1 MTLPDTAADAGAR
14 TGAGTG
20 SASASGGGRGL
31 LSGDRYR
38 AELDDGRELYLDG
51 KRIEDPA
58 RHPAFRPAVDAL
70 AALLDLQHDPE
81 HHELLTW
88 KDPGTGQRTARAY
101 QPPRTLEELRLQ
113 RRSAEF
119 WHAASLGQHG
129 RSPAFMASIAVGVY
143 DFRHRLE
150 ASHPGFGANAE
161 AWYRHCAA
169 NDLVL
174 SHALGDPQ
182 IDRSADPVDDPDLAL
197 RVLEENDRGIVVRGA
212 KQLTTLAPLAH
223 EVLVYL
229 SASFAQRRGERFV
242 VWFALPLNTPGL
254 VTLCR
259 EPLGAEPWGHAHPL
273 GARYDE
279 QDAMLFFDDVLV
291 PWDRVFLLRDADLA
305 RTGLG
310 RINAWSAYIGHVRY
324 RERLRTLLGTAT
336 LVAESI
342 GVDGFRNIQEDLGR
356 LASYA
361 ELTELFLDAAEARA
375 ARTDGG
381 LLAPGDTAASR
392 VWSAEVADDAVDVLR
407 RIGASG
413 LLMQPTENDL
423 AHPRL
428 RPFLDRYMRGRGI
441 DADRKSRLL
450 RLAWELTGDGF
461 GQRQHLYELVHRGD
475 LARNRI
481 NLFKRYDQGEVRRR
495 LEEFIAAPASAA
507 VPASAPASA
516 STTVPASAP
525 APAPQEARP

>member
-1 MTLPDTAADAGAR
+1 MTLLDTSAD
-14 TGAGTG
+14 T
-20 SASASGGGRGL
+20 GRGL
-31 LSGDRYR
+31 LTGDRYR
-38 AELDDGRELYLDG
+38 KELDDGRELYLDG
-51 KRIEDPA
+51 KRVSDPA
-58 RHPAFRPAVDAL
+58 GHPALAPAVDAL
-70 AALLDLQHDPE
+70 AGLLDLQYDPG
-81 HHELLTW
+81 HRDLLTFE
-88 KDPGTGQRTARAY
+88 DPDSGARLARAY
-101 QPPRTLEELRLQ
+101 QLPRTLEDLRLQ

-119 WHAASLGQHG
+119 WHANAFGQHG

-143 DFRHRLE
+143 DFRNHLE
-150 ASHPGFGANAE
+150 KSRPGFGANAE
-161 AWYRHCAA
+161 AWYRYCAT

-229 SASFAQRRGERFV
+229 SASFTQRRGEQFV

-291 PWDRVFLLRDADLA
+291 PWNRVFLLKDAALA
-305 RTGLG
+305 RTGLA
-310 RINAWSAYIGHVRY
+310 RINAWSAYIAHVRY
-324 RERLRTLLGTAT
+324 RERLRTLLSTAT

-375 ARTDGG
+375 AVTDGG

-392 VWSAEVADDAVDVLR
+392 VWSAEVADGAVDVLR

-428 RPFLDRYMRGRGI
+428 RPLLDRYMRGRGI
-441 DADRKSRLL
+441 DAERKSRLL

-481 NLFKRYDQGEVRRR
+481 NLFKRYDQSDVRHR
-495 LEEFIAAPASAA
+495 LEQFIATPPATPPATAPATAPAAAPATPS
-507 VPASAPASA
+507 VTP
-516 STTVPASAP
+516 
-525 APAPQEARP
+525 EERP

>member
-1 MTLPDTAADAGAR
+1 MSLGHPAPRPDRGDVPA
-14 TGAGTG
+14 
-20 SASASGGGRGL
+20 RGL
-31 LSGDRYR
+31 LTGDRYR

-51 KRIEDPA
+51 KRVASTAD
-58 RHPAFRPAVDAL
+58 HPAFRPAVDEL
-70 AALLDLQHDPE
+70 ARLIDLQHDPA
-81 HHELLTW
+81 HHDLLTYE
-88 KDPGTGQRTARAY
+88 DPESGLRLARGY
-101 QPPRTLEELRLQ
+101 QPPHTLEELRVQ

-119 WHAASLGQHG
+119 WHAESLGQHG
-129 RSPAFMASIAVGVY
+129 RSPAFMASIAVGVH
-143 DFRHRLE
+143 DFRHQLE
-150 ASHPGFGANAE
+150 NSRKGFGENAH
-161 AWYRHCAA
+161 AWYRYCAT

-182 IDRSADPVDDPDLAL
+182 IDRSTDPVDDPDLAL
-197 RVLEENDRGIVVRGA
+197 RVLEENERGIVVRGA

-229 SASFAQRRGERFV
+229 SASFAERRGEQFV

-259 EPLGAEPWGHAHPL
+259 EPLGAAPHGHAHPL

-291 PWDRVFLLRDADLA
+291 SWDRVFLLRDADLA
-305 RTGLG
+305 RRGLG

-324 RERLRTLLGTAT
+324 RERLRTLLATAT

-342 GVDGFRNIQEDLGR
+342 GVAGFRNIQEDLGR
-356 LASYA
+356 LAGFA
-361 ELTELFLDAAEARA
+361 DLTELFLDAAEARA
-375 ARTDGG
+375 TVTDSG

-392 VWSAEVADDAVDVLR
+392 VWSAEVAGEAVDILR

-413 LLMQPTENDL
+413 LLMQPTANDL

-428 RPFLDRYMRGRGI
+428 RPQLDRYMRGAGI
-441 DADRKSRLL
+441 DAERKSRLL
-450 RLAWELTGDGF
+450 RLAWELTGDAF
-461 GQRQHLYELVHRGD
+461 GQRQHLYEYVHRGD

-481 NLFKRYDQGEVRRR
+481 NLYRRYDQSATRERVQS
-495 LEEFIAAPASAA
+495 LLDEPAA
-507 VPASAPASA
+507 V
-516 STTVPASAP
+516 ASAP
-525 APAPQEARP
+525 APGAPAPDAPNPTAPSFQETRS

>member
-1 MTLPDTAADAGAR
+1 MTLLDTSAR
-14 TGAGTG
+14 T
-20 SASASGGGRGL
+20 GRGL
-31 LSGDRYR
+31 LTGDRYR
-38 AELDDGRELYLDG
+38 EELADGRELYLDG
-51 KRIEDPA
+51 RRISDPA
-58 RHPAFRPAVDAL
+58 GHPAFRPAVDTL
-70 AALLDLQHDPE
+70 ADLLDLQHDPE
-81 HHELLTW
+81 HQDLLTY
-88 KDPGTGQRTARAY
+88 KDPESGLRLARAY
-101 QPPRTLEELRLQ
+101 QPPRTLEELKLQ

-119 WHAASLGQHG
+119 WHAAAFGQHG
-129 RSPAFMASIAVGVY
+129 RSPAFMASIAVGVH
-143 DFRHRLE
+143 DFRNQLDR
-150 ASHPGFGANAE
+150 ARPGFGAHAD
-161 AWYRHCAA
+161 AWYRHCAT

-182 IDRSADPVDDPDLAL
+182 IDRSADPLDDPDLAL
-197 RVLEENDRGIVVRGA
+197 RVLEENDDGIVVRGA

-229 SASFAQRRGERFV
+229 SASFTQRRGEQFV

-259 EPLGAEPWGHAHPL
+259 EPLGAEPFGHAHPL

-291 PWDRVFLLRDADLA
+291 PWDRVFLLRDGALA
-305 RTGLG
+305 RTGLA

-324 RERLRTLLGTAT
+324 RERLRTLLATAT

-356 LASYA
+356 LASYT
-361 ELTELFLDAAEARA
+361 ELTEIFLDAAEARA
-375 ARTDGG
+375 TLTDGG

-392 VWSAEVADDAVDVLR
+392 VWSAEVADSAVDVLR

-428 RPFLDRYMRGRGI
+428 RPFLDRYMRGKDI
-441 DADRKSRLL
+441 DAERKSRLL

-481 NLFKRYDQGEVRRR
+481 NLFKRYDQSEVRSR
-495 LEEFIAAPASAA
+495 LERLISGPADAPA
-507 VPASAPASA
+507 ASAPS
-516 STTVPASAP
+516 PAAHP
-525 APAPQEARP
+525 TEERP

>member
-1 MTLPDTAADAGAR
+1 MTLLDASAR
-14 TGAGTG
+14 TGL
-20 SASASGGGRGL
+20 GL
-31 LSGDRYR
+31 LTGDRYR
-38 AELDDGRELYLDG
+38 EELADGRELYLDG
-51 KRIEDPA
+51 KRIDDPA
-58 RHPAFRPAVDAL
+58 AHPAFRPAVDTL
-70 AALLDLQHDPE
+70 ADLLDLQHDPE
-81 HHELLTW
+81 HQDLLTY
-88 KDPGTGQRTARAY
+88 KDPASGLRLARAY

-119 WHAASLGQHG
+119 WHAAAFGQHG
-129 RSPAFMASIAVGVY
+129 RSPAFMASIAVGVH
-143 DFRHRLE
+143 DFRNQLDR
-150 ASHPGFGANAE
+150 ARPGFGANAD
-161 AWYRHCAA
+161 AWYRHCAT

-182 IDRSADPVDDPDLAL
+182 IDRSADPLDDPDLAL
-197 RVLEENDRGIVVRGA
+197 RVLAENDDGIVVRGA

-229 SASFAQRRGERFV
+229 SASFTQRRGEQFV

-259 EPLGAEPWGHAHPL
+259 EPLGAEPFGHAHPL

-291 PWDRVFLLRDADLA
+291 PWDRVFLLRDGALA
-305 RTGLG
+305 RTGLA

-324 RERLRTLLGTAT
+324 RERLRTLLATAT

-356 LASYA
+356 LASYV
-361 ELTELFLDAAEARA
+361 ELTEIFLDAAEARA
-375 ARTDGG
+375 QLTDGG

-392 VWSAEVADDAVDVLR
+392 VWSAEVADSAVDVLR

-428 RPFLDRYMRGRGI
+428 RPFLDRYMRGKDI
-441 DADRKSRLL
+441 DAERKSRLL

-481 NLFKRYDQGEVRRR
+481 NLFRRYDQSEARER
-495 LEEFIAAPASAA
+495 LERLI
-507 VPASAPASA
+507 SAPAE
-516 STTVPASAP
+516 AP
-525 APAPQEARP
+525 ADTPAVPSPTTAPAEERP

>member
-1 MTLPDTAADAGAR
+1 MTLLDTSAD
-14 TGAGTG
+14 T
-20 SASASGGGRGL
+20 GRGL
-31 LSGDRYR
+31 LTGDRYR

-51 KRIEDPA
+51 KRVSDPA
-58 RHPAFRPAVDAL
+58 GHPAFRPAVDAL
-70 AALLDLQHDPE
+70 ADLLDLQHDPG
-81 HHELLTW
+81 HRDLLTYR
-88 KDPGTGQRTARAY
+88 DPGSGQRLARAY

-119 WHAASLGQHG
+119 WHAASFGQHG
-129 RSPAFMASIAVGVY
+129 RSPAFMASIAVGVH
-143 DFRHRLE
+143 DFRNRLE
-150 ASHPGFGANAE
+150 RARPGFGANAH
-161 AWYRHCAA
+161 AWYRHCAT

-197 RVLEENDRGIVVRGA
+197 RVLAETDEGIVVRGA

-229 SASFAQRRGERFV
+229 SASFTQRRGEQFV
-242 VWFALPLNTPGL
+242 VWFALPLNTRGL

-259 EPLGAEPWGHAHPL
+259 EPLGTESWGHAHAL

-291 PWDRVFLLRDADLA
+291 PWNRVFLLRDGDLA
-305 RTGLG
+305 RAGLA

-324 RERLRTLLGTAT
+324 RERLRTLLATAT

-356 LASYA
+356 LASYT
-361 ELTELFLDAAEARA
+361 ELTEILLDAAEARA
-375 ARTDGG
+375 TVTDGG
-381 LLAPGDTAASR
+381 LLAPGDTAAGR
-392 VWSAEVADDAVDVLR
+392 VWSAEVAEGAVDVLR

-428 RPFLDRYMRGRGI
+428 RPLLDRYMRGRGI
-441 DADRKSRLL
+441 DAERKSRLL
-450 RLAWELTGDGF
+450 RLAWELTGDAF

-481 NLFKRYDQGEVRRR
+481 NLFKRYDQSDVRRR
-495 LEEFIAAPASAA
+495 LEEFIATPHPPTPLPPPPLAAAHPATGPDDA
-507 VPASAPASA
+507 
-516 STTVPASAP
+516 
-525 APAPQEARP
+525 QEDRS

>member
-1 MTLPDTAADAGAR
+1 MTRTTTPGTA
-14 TGAGTG
+14 
-20 SASASGGGRGL
+20 RGL
-31 LSGDRYR
+31 LTGDRYR
-38 AELDDGRELYLDG
+38 DELDDGRELYLDG
-51 KRIEDPA
+51 RRITDPA
-58 RHPAFRPAVDAL
+58 DHPAFKPAVDEL
-70 AALLDLQHDPE
+70 ARLLDFQHDPE
-81 HHELLTW
+81 HRSLLTW
-88 KDPGTGQRTARAY
+88 KDPESGHRLARGY
-101 QPPRTLEELRLQ
+101 QPPRTLEELRTQ

-119 WHAASLGQHG
+119 WHAEALGQHG

-150 ASHPGFGANAE
+150 AAHPGFGANAE
-161 AWYRHCAA
+161 AWYRHCAE

-182 IDRSADPVDDPDLAL
+182 IDRSANPLDDPDLAL
-197 RVLEENDRGIVVRGA
+197 RVLSENEQGIVVRGA

-229 SASFAQRRGERFV
+229 SASFAERQGEQFV

-259 EPLGAEPWGHAHPL
+259 EPLGSAPWGHSHPI

-291 PWDRVFLLRDADLA
+291 PWDRVFLLRDSSLA

-324 RERLRTLLGTAT
+324 RERLRTLLATAT

-356 LASYA
+356 LAGYA
-361 ELTELFLDAAEARA
+361 ELTEYFLDAAEARA
-375 ARTDGG
+375 TVTDSG
-381 LLAPGDTAASR
+381 LLAPGDTSAAR
-392 VWSAEVADDAVDVLR
+392 VWSAEVAGSAVSVLR
-407 RIGASG
+407 SIGASG
-413 LLMQPTENDL
+413 LLMQPTANDL
-423 AHPRL
+423 ANPRL
-428 RPFLDRYMRGRGI
+428 RPHLDRYMRGRGI
-441 DADRKSRLL
+441 GAEEKSRLF

-461 GQRQHLYELVHRGD
+461 GQRQDLYEYVHRGD

-481 NLFKRYDQGEVRRR
+481 NLFKRYDQSGARERVRQ
-495 LEEFIAAPASAA
+495 LVTAPAAPAPAAPAPAPAAPASAPVA
-507 VPASAPASA
+507 TEV
-516 STTVPASAP
+516 
-525 APAPQEARP
+525 QQ

>member
-1 MTLPDTAADAGAR
+1 MTLLDT
-14 TGAGTG
+14 TGT
-20 SASASGGGRGL
+20 GRGL
-31 LSGDRYR
+31 LDGDRYR

-51 KRIEDPA
+51 ARITDPA
-58 RHPAFRPAVDAL
+58 GHPAFKPAVDAL
-70 AALLDLQHDPE
+70 AAQLDLQDDPD
-81 HHELLTW
+81 HRELLTY
-88 KDPGTGQRTARAY
+88 KDPESGLRLARAY

-119 WHAASLGQHG
+119 WHAESLGQHG

-143 DFRHRLE
+143 DFRNRLE
-150 ASHPGFGANAE
+150 AARPGFGANAE
-161 AWYRHCAA
+161 AWYRYCAT

-197 RVLEENDRGIVVRGA
+197 RVLAERDDGIVVRGA

-229 SASFAQRRGERFV
+229 SASFTQGRGEQFV
-242 VWFALPLNTPGL
+242 VWFALPLNAPGL

-279 QDAMLFFDDVLV
+279 QDAMLFFDDVFV
-291 PWDRVFLLRDADLA
+291 PWDRVFLLRDAGLA

-375 ARTDGG
+375 RVTDGG

-392 VWSAEVADDAVDVLR
+392 VWSAEVADGAVDVLR

-413 LLMQPTENDL
+413 LLMQPTANDL

-428 RPFLDRYMRGRGI
+428 RPLLDRYMRGRGI
-441 DADRKSRLL
+441 DAERKSRLL

-461 GQRQHLYELVHRGD
+461 GQRQHLYEVVHRGD

-481 NLFKRYDQGEVRRR
+481 NLFKRYDQSDVRRR
-495 LEEFIAAPASAA
+495 LETLIETPASDGTPPPPPLP
-507 VPASAPASA
+507 VDPG
-516 STTVPASAP
+516 TP
-525 APAPQEARP
+525 APHRASGAHEPQETRP

>member
-1 MTLPDTAADAGAR
+1 MTLAPTPAAA
-14 TGAGTG
+14 
-20 SASASGGGRGL
+20 RGL
-31 LSGDRYR
+31 LTGTRYR

-51 KRIEDPA
+51 RRVTDPA
-58 RHPAFRPAVDAL
+58 THPAFRPAVDEL
-70 AALLDLQHDPE
+70 ARLIDLQHDPE
-81 HHELLTW
+81 HQDLLTW
-88 KDPGTGQRTARAY
+88 KDPATGLRLARGY
-101 QPPRTLEELRLQ
+101 QPPRTLEELRTQ

-119 WHAASLGQHG
+119 WHAESLGQHG
-129 RSPAFMASIAVGVY
+129 RSPAFMASIAVGVH

-150 ASHPGFGANAE
+150 RSRPGFGANAD
-161 AWYRHCAA
+161 AWYRHCAT

-197 RVLEENDRGIVVRGA
+197 RVLSEDDRGIVVRGA

-229 SASFAQRRGERFV
+229 SASFAQQRGEQFV

-254 VTLCR
+254 LTLCR
-259 EPLGAEPWGHAHPL
+259 EPLGSAPWGHAHPL

-310 RINAWSAYIGHVRY
+310 RINAWSSYVGHIRY
-324 RERLRTLLGTAT
+324 RERLRTLLATAT

-342 GVDGFRNIQEDLGR
+342 GVDGFRNIQESLGR
-356 LASYA
+356 LAGYA
-361 ELTELFLDAAEARA
+361 ELAEYLLDAAEARA
-375 ARTDGG
+375 TVTDSG
-381 LLAPGDTAASR
+381 LLAPGDTAAGR
-392 VWSAEVADDAVDVLR
+392 VWAAEVAGSAVEIVR
-407 RIGASG
+407 TIGASG

-423 AHPRL
+423 ANPRL
-428 RPFLDRYMRGRGI
+428 RPHLDRYMRGRGI
-441 DADRKSRLL
+441 DAEHKSRLF
-450 RLAWELTGDGF
+450 RLAWELTGDAF
-461 GQRQHLYELVHRGD
+461 GQRQDLYEYVHRGD

-481 NLFKRYDQGEVRRR
+481 NLFKRYDQSGARARLERLIAGPAAGHLQEVR
-495 LEEFIAAPASAA
+495 P
-507 VPASAPASA
+507 
-516 STTVPASAP
+516 
-525 APAPQEARP
+525 

>member
-1 MTLPDTAADAGAR
+1 MTLLDTSAR
-14 TGAGTG
+14 T
-20 SASASGGGRGL
+20 GRGL
-31 LSGDRYR
+31 LTGDRYR
-38 AELDDGRELYLDG
+38 EELADGRELYLDG
-51 KRIEDPA
+51 RRIDDPA
-58 RHPAFRPAVDAL
+58 GHPAFRPAVDTL
-70 AALLDLQHDPE
+70 ADLLDLQHDPE
-81 HHELLTW
+81 HQDLLTY
-88 KDPGTGQRTARAY
+88 KDPESGLRLARAY
-101 QPPRTLEELRLQ
+101 QPPRTLGELKLQ

-119 WHAASLGQHG
+119 WHAAAFGQHG
-129 RSPAFMASIAVGVY
+129 RSPAFMASIAVGVH
-143 DFRHRLE
+143 DFRNQLDR
-150 ASHPGFGANAE
+150 ARPGFGAHAD
-161 AWYRHCAA
+161 AWYRHCAT

-182 IDRSADPVDDPDLAL
+182 IDRSADPLDDPDLAL
-197 RVLEENDRGIVVRGA
+197 RVLEENDDGIVVRGA

-229 SASFAQRRGERFV
+229 SASFTQRRGEQFV

-259 EPLGAEPWGHAHPL
+259 EPLGAEPFGHAHPL

-291 PWDRVFLLRDADLA
+291 PWDRVFLLRDGALA
-305 RTGLG
+305 RTGLA

-324 RERLRTLLGTAT
+324 RERLRTLLATAT

-356 LASYA
+356 LASYT
-361 ELTELFLDAAEARA
+361 ELTEIFLDAAEARA
-375 ARTDGG
+375 TLTDGG

-392 VWSAEVADDAVDVLR
+392 VWSAEVADSAVDVLR

-428 RPFLDRYMRGRGI
+428 RPFLDRYMRGKDI
-441 DADRKSRLL
+441 DAERKSRLL

-481 NLFKRYDQGEVRRR
+481 NLFKRYDQSEVRSR
-495 LEEFIAAPASAA
+495 LERLISGPADAPA
-507 VPASAPASA
+507 ASAPS
-516 STTVPASAP
+516 PAADP
-525 APAPQEARP
+525 TEERP

>member
-1 MTLPDTAADAGAR
+1 MTLLDTSAD
-14 TGAGTG
+14 T
-20 SASASGGGRGL
+20 GRGL
-31 LSGDRYR
+31 LTGDRYR

-51 KRIEDPA
+51 KRVSDPA
-58 RHPAFRPAVDAL
+58 GHPAFRPAVDAL
-70 AALLDLQHDPE
+70 ADLLDLQHDPG
-81 HHELLTW
+81 HRDLLTYR
-88 KDPGTGQRTARAY
+88 DPGSGQRLARAY

-119 WHAASLGQHG
+119 WHAASFGQHG
-129 RSPAFMASIAVGVY
+129 RSPAFMASIAVGVH
-143 DFRHRLE
+143 DFRNRLE
-150 ASHPGFGANAE
+150 RARPGFGANAH
-161 AWYRHCAA
+161 AWYRHCAT

-197 RVLEENDRGIVVRGA
+197 RVLAETDEGIVVRGA

-229 SASFAQRRGERFV
+229 SASFTQHRGEQFV
-242 VWFALPLNTPGL
+242 VWFALPLNTRGL

-259 EPLGAEPWGHAHPL
+259 EPLGTESWGHAHTL

-291 PWDRVFLLRDADLA
+291 PWNRVFLLRDADLA
-305 RTGLG
+305 RTGLA

-324 RERLRTLLGTAT
+324 RERLRTLLATAT

-342 GVDGFRNIQEDLGR
+342 GVDGFRTIQEDLGR
-356 LASYA
+356 LASYT
-361 ELTELFLDAAEARA
+361 ELTEILLDAAEARA
-375 ARTDGG
+375 TVTDGG
-381 LLAPGDTAASR
+381 LLAPGDTAAGR
-392 VWSAEVADDAVDVLR
+392 VWSAEVAEGAVDVLR

-428 RPFLDRYMRGRGI
+428 RPLLDRYMRGHGI
-441 DADRKSRLL
+441 DAERKSRLL
-450 RLAWELTGDGF
+450 RLAWELTGDAF

-481 NLFKRYDQGEVRRR
+481 NLFKRYDQSDVRRR
-495 LEEFIAAPASAA
+495 LEDFIATPHPPTPLPPPPLAAAAHPATGPDDA
-507 VPASAPASA
+507 
-516 STTVPASAP
+516 
-525 APAPQEARP
+525 QEDRS